1 MSFRSLLTPSFRSRL
16 RLFFVVS
23 VVVPM
28 LTMVVVLVVLVIRT
42 EESNTDARLSTAL
55 VVATRVLTEER
66 AKAANVAS
74 DDRQGPGAR
83 RRPGGA

>member
-66 AKAANVAS
+66 SEAATVAGT
-74 DDRQGPGAR
+74 DCRGPAAR
-83 RRPGGA
+83 GRPGSA